1 MRRASLWTLTIASV
15 LFGVFALVM
24 ALLEVVH
31 LALGQSEHFAAT
43 FAVQALV
50 VAAVFMVGALLVA
63 RDGEDAHSG

>member
-15 LFGVFALVM
+15 LFAVFAFVM

-31 LALGQSEHFAAT
+31 LAFGQSEHFAAT

-50 VAAVFMVGALLVA
+50 VAAVFTAGALAVA
-63 RDGEDAHSG
+63 RHGGDARSE